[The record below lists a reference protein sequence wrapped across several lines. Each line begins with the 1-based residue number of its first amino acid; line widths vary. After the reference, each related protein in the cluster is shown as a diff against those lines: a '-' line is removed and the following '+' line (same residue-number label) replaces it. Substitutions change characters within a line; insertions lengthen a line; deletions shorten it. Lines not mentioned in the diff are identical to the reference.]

1 MSASLDPA
9 GRASTLLTPST
20 ARGGS
25 DPGVE
30 LLARVEASL
39 RTGATVP
46 GSELAEALRIS
57 IGALAGGS
65 ASPEGFLRFLL
76 SGSGGNQCAG
86 YDYAMAIL
94 LALVGPGDGI
104 AKALGLPPPQASLAA
119 AEVLSRASEYN
130 VADVTEAMVRED
142 VAGLAVVDPT
152 ARCVAIFVRGTP
164 SEIDLALRR
173 VFGPG

>member
-9 GRASTLLTPST
+9 GRASTLLTPLT

-119 AEVLSRASEYN
+119 AARADDHITPDTDQQAAQDELLKAQAA
-130 VADVTEAMVRED
+130 VEA
-142 VAGLAVVDPT
+142 AA
-152 ARCVAIFVRGTP
+152 
-164 SEIDLALRR
+164 
-173 VFGPG
+173 